1 MADSVLVWAPG
12 VRLLG
17 PDGKTLAGGRIEFY
31 HAGTTSPYTVYAD
44 ADLTV
49 ALGTVVYLDSG
60 GYPIA
65 SQSDSTKVHVYVG
78 IEPYKV
84 VIKDADGVTI
94 VTADN
99 VKGALDT
106 DSILASLTTIA
117 ETDVETLTEGRTLT
131 SDDLKTPLK
140 NCNTT
145 GGSFT
150 VTLPDAV
157 ALSPGARL
165 GIRMAGT
172 ANAVAIAAQGGQTIS
187 RGGVVGT
194 TFSLSRLGETVW
206 LVNDGG
212 NWLVDS
218 YVPPLFNTVGV
229 ITVAARMSTPP
240 PSPAPGARYI
250 IAGSPT
256 GAWTSYAQHDI
267 VEADGTGGWIRYTPA
282 EDCGWIAYVASEDA
296 YYFFVGTAWSQ
307 LTATDSVAGTIQI
320 ATRNEMQ
327 TGTATNRAVTPG
339 RQHFHPAHPKAYGLI
354 TVSGGTP
361 SLSKSYGVASV
372 SDQGAG
378 HYRVTLSNA
387 MDGTSYA
394 PIVTSFRWD
403 NGTRQASSNVQ
414 IISATQFDILI
425 GDADG
430 SDAGNLVDASCTFAV
445 FGDLAS

>member
-84 VIKDADGVTI
+84 VIKDADGVTV

-99 VKGALDT
+99 VRGALDT
-106 DSILASLTTIA
+106 DSILASLTIIA
-117 ETDVETLTEGRTLT
+117 ETEVETLTEGRTLT
-131 SDDLKTPLK
+131 SDDLQTPLK

-157 ALSPGARL
+157 TLSPGARL

-194 TFSLSRLGETVW
+194 TCSLSRLGETVW

-282 EDCGWIAYVASEDA
+282 EDCGWIAYVQDEDIYYTFRASAWVAEVTVASEA
-296 YYFFVGTAWSQ
+296 
-307 LTATDSVAGTIQI
+307 
-320 ATRNEMQ
+320 EMISASSLVK
-327 TGTATNRAVTPG
+327 TVTPG
-339 RQHFHPAHPKAYGLI
+339 RQHLHPAHPKAWGYV
-354 TVSGGTP
+354 TVSDGTP
-361 SLSKSYGVASV
+361 TLKKSYNVTGIT
-372 SDQGAG
+372 DAG
-378 HYRVTLSNA
+378 TGRLTVTIDA
-387 MDGTSYA
+387 D
-394 PIVTSFRWD
+394 F
-403 NGTRQASSNVQ
+403 ASSEYCIV
-414 IISATQFDILI
+414 ATAT
-425 GDADG
+425 GNAGG
-430 SDAGNLVDASCTFAV
+430 SGNERGVHVIAQAAGSFTLEAFEPSNETEIRDPLAWHFVC
-445 FGDLAS
+445 FGELA

>member
-65 SQSDSTKVHVYVG
+65 NQSDSTKVHVYVG

-84 VIKDADGVTI
+84 VIKDADGVTV

-99 VKGALDT
+99 VRGALDT
-106 DSILASLTTIA
+106 DSILRALTIIA

-131 SDDLKTPLK
+131 SDDLQIPLK

-157 ALSPGARL
+157 TLSPGARL

-282 EDCGWIAYVASEDA
+282 EDCGWIAYVASEDT
-296 YYFFVGTAWSQ
+296 YYFFIGTAWTALPASDSKPGFIQ
-307 LTATDSVAGTIQI
+307 LATRSEMQAATDQS
-320 ATRNEMQ
+320 
-327 TGTATNRAVTPG
+327 RAVTPG
-339 RQHFHPAHPKAYGLI
+339 RQHFHPAHPKAWGYV
-354 TVSGGTP
+354 TVAGGVPT
-361 SLSKSYGVASV
+361 LVASHNV
-372 SDQGAG
+372 AG
-378 HYRVTLSNA
+378 ITDTGTGRLTVTLDDRFAGAN
-387 MDGTSYA
+387 YC
-394 PIVTSFRWD
+394 IVATLGGARFAW
-403 NGTRQASSNVQ
+403 
-414 IISATQFDILI
+414 IISQSAGSFIL
-425 GDADG
+425 GSMEADSG
-430 SDAGNLVDASCTFAV
+430 YDELDPVSYHFAC
-445 FGDLAS
+445 FGELA